1 MVLEKLV
8 EEDNSLS
15 VNLFYI
21 TFLLF
26 FFILLL
32 GGYNLAFIH
41 KKDDIYSDIV
51 RMILL
56 IKGANAKIVDVSKEE
71 NSKHLEELN
80 IITPNGNIP
89 TLSTDDFAVYRLS
102 VIIEAIEDLYPFPPM
117 FPVFPK
123 QRANARILLE
133 YVNKTFLQNIIKLQS
148 PDLDEKQANEIKMLM
163 QRDIISTYKT
173 IVSEREVNAESN
185 PDAQNINVLTL
196 IITFVFYY
204 FIKLKISIPT
214 KDKNII
220 KEIKE
225 LLSEPNFIK
234 TIKAKGA

>member
-1 MVLEKLV
+1 MVL
-8 EEDNSLS
+8 
-15 VNLFYI
+15 Y
-21 TFLLF
+21 T
-26 FFILLL
+26 
-32 GGYNLAFIH
+32 

-51 RMILL
+51 RMILS
-56 IKGANAKIVDVSKEE
+56 IKGANAKIIDVSDQE

-89 TLSTDDFAVYRLS
+89 TLTTEDFAVYRLN
-102 VIIEAIEDLYPFPPM
+102 VVIEAIEDLYPFPPM

-133 YVNKTFLQNIIKLQS
+133 HVNKTFLQNIIKLQD
-148 PDLDEKQANEIKMLM
+148 PYLGEQEAEQIKKMMQKDL
-163 QRDIISTYKT
+163 ISTYRT
-173 IVSEREVNAESN
+173 IVNEREVNAESN

-220 KEIKE
+220 KEIKD

-234 TIKAKGA
+234 TIKGEGA

>member
-1 MVLEKLV
+1 MVL
-8 EEDNSLS
+8 
-15 VNLFYI
+15 Y
-21 TFLLF
+21 T
-26 FFILLL
+26 
-32 GGYNLAFIH
+32 

-51 RMILL
+51 RMILS
-56 IKGANAKIVDVSKEE
+56 IKGANAKIIDVSDQE

-89 TLSTDDFAVYRLS
+89 TLTTEDFAVYRLN
-102 VIIEAIEDLYPFPPM
+102 VVIEAIEDLYPFPPM

-133 YVNKTFLQNIIKLQS
+133 HVNKTLLQNIVKLQD
-148 PDLDEKQANEIKMLM
+148 PYLGEKEAEQIKKMMQKDL
-163 QRDIISTYKT
+163 ISTYQT
-173 IVSEREVNAESN
+173 IVNEREINAESN
-185 PDAQNINVLTL
+185 PDSQNINVLTL

-204 FIKLKISIPT
+204 VIKMKVSIPT

-220 KEIKE
+220 KGIKD

-234 TIKAKGA
+234 TIKKEGA

>member
-1 MVLEKLV
+1 MVL
-8 EEDNSLS
+8 
-15 VNLFYI
+15 Y
-21 TFLLF
+21 T
-26 FFILLL
+26 
-32 GGYNLAFIH
+32 

-51 RMILL
+51 RMILS
-56 IKGANAKIVDVSKEE
+56 IKGANAKIIDVSDQE

-89 TLSTDDFAVYRLS
+89 TLTTEDFAVYRLN
-102 VIIEAIEDLYPFPPM
+102 VVIEAIEDLYPFPPM

-133 YVNKTFLQNIIKLQS
+133 HVNKTFLQNIIKLQD
-148 PDLDEKQANEIKMLM
+148 PYLLGEEEAEQIKKMMQKDL
-163 QRDIISTYKT
+163 ISTYRT
-173 IVSEREVNAESN
+173 IVNEKKINAESN
-185 PDAQNINVLTL
+185 PDAQNINVLAL
-196 IITFVFYY
+196 IITFVFCY

-220 KEIKE
+220 KEIKD

-234 TIKAKGA
+234 TIKGEGA

>member
-1 MVLEKLV
+1 
-8 EEDNSLS
+8 
-15 VNLFYI
+15 
-21 TFLLF
+21 
-26 FFILLL
+26 
-32 GGYNLAFIH
+32 
-41 KKDDIYSDIV
+41 
-51 RMILL
+51 MILS
-56 IKGANAKIVDVSKEE
+56 IKGANAKIVDVSDPN

-89 TLSTDDFAVYRLS
+89 TLTTEDFAVYRLN

-133 YVNKTFLQNIIKLQS
+133 HVNKTFLQNITSLQN
-148 PDLDEKQANEIKMLM
+148 PYLGEEEAEEIKKAM
-163 QRDIISTYKT
+163 QKDLISTYRT
-173 IVSEREVNAESN
+173 IVNEREVNAESN

-225 LLSEPNFIK
+225 LLSEPSFIK
-234 TIKAKGA
+234 TIKGEGA

>member
-1 MVLEKLV
+1 MVL
-8 EEDNSLS
+8 
-15 VNLFYI
+15 Y
-21 TFLLF
+21 T
-26 FFILLL
+26 
-32 GGYNLAFIH
+32 

-51 RMILL
+51 RMILS
-56 IKGANAKIVDVSKEE
+56 IKGANAKIVDVSDPN

-89 TLSTDDFAVYRLS
+89 TLTTEDFAVYRLN

-133 YVNKTFLQNIIKLQS
+133 HVNKTFLQNITSLQN
-148 PDLDEKQANEIKMLM
+148 PYLGEEEAEEIKKAM
-163 QRDIISTYKT
+163 QKDLISTYRT
-173 IVSEREVNAESN
+173 IVNEREVNAESN

-225 LLSEPNFIK
+225 LLSEPSFIK
-234 TIKAKGA
+234 TIKGEGA

>member
-1 MVLEKLV
+1 
-8 EEDNSLS
+8 
-15 VNLFYI
+15 
-21 TFLLF
+21 
-26 FFILLL
+26 
-32 GGYNLAFIH
+32 
-41 KKDDIYSDIV
+41 
-51 RMILL
+51 MILL

-133 YVNKTFLQNIIKLQS
+133 YVNKTFLQNIIKLKN
-148 PDLDEKQANEIKMLM
+148 PDLDEKQAVEIKMMM

-173 IVSEREVNAESN
+173 IVSEREINAESN

-234 TIKAKGA
+234 TIKAKGV

>member
-1 MVLEKLV
+1 M
-8 EEDNSLS
+8 
-15 VNLFYI
+15 
-21 TFLLF
+21 LL
-26 FFILLL
+26 
-32 GGYNLAFIH
+32 YT

-51 RMILL
+51 RVILI
-56 IKGANAKIVDVSKEE
+56 IKGANAKIIDISKEE

-133 YVNKTFLQNIIKLQS
+133 YVNKTFLQNIIKLENL
-148 PDLDEKQANEIKMLM
+148 DLDEKQAVEIKMIM

-173 IVSEREVNAESN
+173 IVSEREINAESN

-220 KEIKE
+220 KKIKE

-234 TIKAKGA
+234 TIKAKGVQYVYA

>member
-1 MVLEKLV
+1 MVL
-8 EEDNSLS
+8 
-15 VNLFYI
+15 Y
-21 TFLLF
+21 T
-26 FFILLL
+26 
-32 GGYNLAFIH
+32 

-51 RMILL
+51 RMILS
-56 IKGANAKIVDVSKEE
+56 IKGANAKIVDVSDQD

-89 TLSTDDFAVYRLS
+89 TLTTEDFAVYRLN
-102 VIIEAIEDLYPFPPM
+102 VVIEAIEDLYPFPPM

-133 YVNKTFLQNIIKLQS
+133 HVNKTFLQNITVLQDPYLS
-148 PDLDEKQANEIKMLM
+148 EEEAEEIKKVM
-163 QRDIISTYKT
+163 QKDLISTYRT
-173 IVSEREVNAESN
+173 IVNEREVNAESN

-220 KEIKE
+220 KEIKD
-225 LLSEPNFIK
+225 LLSEPSFIK
-234 TIKAKGA
+234 TIKGEGA

>member
-1 MVLEKLV
+1 LVL
-8 EEDNSLS
+8 
-15 VNLFYI
+15 Y
-21 TFLLF
+21 T
-26 FFILLL
+26 
-32 GGYNLAFIH
+32 
-41 KKDDIYSDIV
+41 KKNDIYSDIV
-51 RMILL
+51 RTILL
-56 IKGANAKIVDVSKEE
+56 IKGANAQYIDVSKEE

-89 TLSTDDFAVYRLS
+89 TLSTDEFAVYRLN
-102 VIIEAIEDLYPFPPM
+102 VVIEAIEDLYPFPPM

-133 YVNKTFLQNIIKLQS
+133 YVNKTFLQNIYKIENNSFEQDEIDKIK
-148 PDLDEKQANEIKMLM
+148 KIM
-163 QRDIISTYKT
+163 QKDIINTYKT
-173 IVSEREVNAESN
+173 IVSEREINAESN

-204 FIKLKISIPT
+204 FIKLKIAIPT

-220 KEIKE
+220 KEIKD

-234 TIKAKGA
+234 TIKGEGA

>member
-1 MVLEKLV
+1 MVL
-8 EEDNSLS
+8 
-15 VNLFYI
+15 Y
-21 TFLLF
+21 T
-26 FFILLL
+26 
-32 GGYNLAFIH
+32 
-41 KKDDIYSDIV
+41 KKDDVYSDIV
-51 RMILL
+51 RMVLL
-56 IKGANAKIVDVSKEE
+56 IKGANAKFIDVSEDE

-89 TLSTDDFAVYRLS
+89 TLTTDEFAVYRLS

-133 YVNKTFLQNIIKLQS
+133 HVNKTYLQNIIKLQ
-148 PDLDEKQANEIKMLM
+148 DAEIDEKEAEEIKTMM
-163 QRDIISTYKT
+163 QKDIIETYKT
-173 IVSEREVNAESN
+173 IVSEREINAESN
-185 PDAQNINVLTL
+185 PDAQNVNVLTL

-220 KEIKE
+220 AEIKD
-225 LLSEPNFIK
+225 LLSDPNFIR
-234 TIKAKGA
+234 TIKGEA

>member
-1 MVLEKLV
+1 
-8 EEDNSLS
+8 
-15 VNLFYI
+15 
-21 TFLLF
+21 
-26 FFILLL
+26 
-32 GGYNLAFIH
+32 
-41 KKDDIYSDIV
+41 
-51 RMILL
+51 
-56 IKGANAKIVDVSKEE
+56 
-71 NSKHLEELN
+71 
-80 IITPNGNIP
+80 
-89 TLSTDDFAVYRLS
+89 
-102 VIIEAIEDLYPFPPM
+102 
-117 FPVFPK
+117 
-123 QRANARILLE
+123 
-133 YVNKTFLQNIIKLQS
+133 
-148 PDLDEKQANEIKMLM
+148 MLM
-163 QRDIISTYKT
+163 QRDIISTYKK